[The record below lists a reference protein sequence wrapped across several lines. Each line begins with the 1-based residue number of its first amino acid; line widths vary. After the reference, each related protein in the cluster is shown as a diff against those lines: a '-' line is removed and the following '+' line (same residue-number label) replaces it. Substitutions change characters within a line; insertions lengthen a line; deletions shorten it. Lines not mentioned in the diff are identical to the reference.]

1 MTIFSRML
9 TEGSVFFYPAG
20 QGVSKDEVIQ
30 SLCKAVAA
38 DLGGMDAA
46 QVESLVQKR
55 EASLST
61 RLSPLLAVPHAVI
74 PHSKDNR
81 MAVAVIPDG
90 LDWDSDRENPVRLVM
105 LLAGGREKHLKLLS
119 EMAAVLQN
127 EELLERLISALNA
140 AELISILRQPEE
152 TRGNIYHDRLG
163 ISSLIFNEA
172 VRIRNSID
180 SARLLLHAD
189 AIEDDEFIESLVEGT
204 EAIIVTSR
212 EGRFDSRPT
221 DGNSPIVMPFKG
233 VKRSAHVQFTLM
245 YLLSRKVFSQ
255 TDIIVNVFGQPGSGF
270 LDSIRLTRLEDAEI
284 PFSSAT
290 EGFPEDLEISTFTR
304 VLQVATQIALEGR
317 EGKPVGTLFVVGDY
331 DGVVQYTRQMIANPF
346 HGYPREDRNIL
357 DPSIEETVKEFAR
370 IDGAFI
376 INGDG
381 TIESAGTYLSGQPTA
396 EEMHSGL
403 GARHAAAQGISAVS
417 SALAVAISEST
428 RKISVFKSGRLIM
441 EL

>member
-1 MTIFSRML
+1 ML
-9 TEGSVFFYPAG
+9 SEGSVFIYPAD
-20 QGVSKDEVIQ
+20 QQVSKDLVIRR
-30 SLCKAVAA
+30 LCGAVAE

-46 QVESLVQKR
+46 RIEVLVQKR
-55 EASLST
+55 EVSLST

-74 PHSKDNR
+74 PGSKENR
-81 MAVAVIPDG
+81 MAVAVIPGG
-90 LDWDSDRENPVRLVM
+90 LDWDSDRNNPVRLVV
-105 LLAGGREKHLKLLS
+105 LLAGGRERHLKILS
-119 EMAAVLQN
+119 EMAAVLQD
-127 EELLERLISALNA
+127 EDLLKRLVSALSA
-140 AELISILRQPEE
+140 ADFLSLLHQPEE
-152 TRGNIYHDRLG
+152 TPDRLYYDRLG
-163 ISSLIFNEA
+163 LSSLIFHEA
-172 VRIRNSID
+172 VRIRDSIE
-180 SARLLLHAD
+180 SARLILHAD
-189 AIEDDEFIESLVEGT
+189 AVEDDEFIESLVDGT
-204 EAIIVTSR
+204 DAVIVTSR
-212 EGRFDSRPT
+212 EGRFDPGSF
-221 DGNSPIVMPFKG
+221 DKNSPIVMPFKG

-245 YLLSRKVFSQ
+245 YLLSRKVLSPA
-255 TDIIVNVFGQPGSGF
+255 DIIVNVFGRPGSGF
-270 LDSIRLTRLEDAEI
+270 LDSIRLTRLEDADI
-284 PFSSAT
+284 PFSSET

-304 VLQVATQIALEGR
+304 VLQVATQIAVEGR

-331 DGVVQYTRQMIANPF
+331 EGVMQYTRQMIANPF

>member
-1 MTIFSRML
+1 MTIFSHIL
-9 TEGSVFFYPAG
+9 DESLVFVYPED
-20 QGVSKDEVIQ
+20 QQVSKDQVIRQ
-30 SLCKAVAA
+30 LCEAVAE
-38 DLGGMDAA
+38 DLGGMDAN
-46 QVESLVQKR
+46 QIESLVQQR
-55 EASLST
+55 EVSLST

-74 PHSKDNR
+74 PESNDNSL
-81 MAVAVIPDG
+81 AAAVIPGG
-90 LDWDSDRENPVRLVM
+90 LDWDSDCDNPVRLVM
-105 LLAGGREKHLKLLS
+105 LLAGGQKMHLRLLS
-119 EMAAVLQN
+119 EMAAVLQD
-127 EELLERLISALNA
+127 EEFVRSLVSASNASEFLDLLLPSENISA
-140 AELISILRQPEE
+140 
-152 TRGNIYHDRLG
+152 DRLD
-163 ISSLIFNEA
+163 ISSLIFKEA
-172 VRIRNSID
+172 ERIRDSIG

-189 AIEDDEFIESLVEGT
+189 AIDDDKFIESLVEET
-204 EAIIVTSR
+204 DAVIVTSR
-212 EGRFDSRPT
+212 DGRFNSRLSLE
-221 DGNSPIVMPFKG
+221 NILVVIPFKG

-245 YLLSRKVFSQ
+245 YLLSRKVLKP
-255 TDIIVNVFGQPGSGF
+255 TDIIVNVFGSPGSGF
-270 LDSIRLTRLEDAEI
+270 LDSIRLTRLEDSEI
-284 PFSSAT
+284 PFSTGT
-290 EGFPEDLEISTFTR
+290 EGFPDDLEISTFTR
-304 VLQVATQIALEGR
+304 VLQVATQIAQEGR

-331 DGVVQYTRQMIANPF
+331 KGVSPYTRQMIINPF

-428 RKISVFKSGRLIM
+428 RKISVFKSGQRIM